1 MGQIHQANQSRP
13 PLLNKSHTQLLP
25 NHIYDRILYIHCYFP
40 PQRSCRNL
48 YHFQALVSM
57 SRHDY
62 QYCFQGLLHL
72 VLEFDFRF
80 LFAIRKWVFTFH
92 INFIGEKFF
101 KVFLLNLYLVSLLLF
116 LGLLFLLRLFLLW
129 LFGLY
134 LLLNFL
140 WLFIGFPFGLLFKRF
155 SYLLRLWFLVF
166 YLYIRYKLI

>member
-101 KVFLLNLYLVSLLLF
+101 KVFLFELIFGILIAISWVVIFIKAIFIMVIWVIPFIKLF
-116 LGLLFLLRLFLLW
+116 MAFYR
-129 LFGLY
+129 
-134 LLLNFL
+134 
-140 WLFIGFPFGLLFKRF
+140 FPF
-155 SYLLRLWFLVF
+155 W
-166 YLYIRYKLI
+166 III